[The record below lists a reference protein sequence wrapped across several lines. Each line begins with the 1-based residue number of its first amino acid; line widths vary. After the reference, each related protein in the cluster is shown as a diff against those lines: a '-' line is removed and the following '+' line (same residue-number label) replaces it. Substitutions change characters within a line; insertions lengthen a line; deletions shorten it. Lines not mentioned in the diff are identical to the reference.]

1 MIRPLLAAAAVLA
14 VAAPSAA
21 AHGGGG
27 ASDAEIFATNNT
39 AIITNQN
46 DPRLDDRLY
55 RFADRVEDII
65 RDGGGKPRGS
75 ELLDGVFF
83 DGSLTFERSRRFDV
97 DRVSGGEL
105 HDIAETVRRRFL
117 QGSVL
122 TFDHLDRNDPDVDA
136 IELDVPKVSAKAL
149 RDGLVKDP
157 DAAAVL
163 FGGSV
168 TQDKHLLLVAALED
182 ADLAR
187 SFAKKIG
194 GDIKRATTSYGER
207 EFVSAETDGRA
218 RIEKR
223 TLVIAGT
230 DGDDTIRLRAGRRL
244 QIDFGNDGV
253 IDLEPSQRRF
263 DRIRIE
269 GGEGNDTILFPGTD
283 RADEFDLTDDRLKLV
298 DVETVDVSGGDG
310 EDRVTVDNLTAGPD
324 SMTVTVNV
332 DLGADGVVDRVVANG
347 TNERDWISVG
357 GFGNTVYVLG
367 PTFVQIDGDD
377 RFDRLRVNGRGDQ
390 DDMSASTDLMRL
402 TLDGG
407 DGGGTLFGGPG
418 DDVLIGGDGFDETSG
433 GKGNDVVRMRSYFD
447 RFTWRA
453 GDGSDDLD
461 GGASNDSI
469 LIQGNNAGE
478 VFDFFRFG
486 HSVRFVH
493 DPNAEA
499 VDFEDIEEVDAM
511 SFGGADVFGIRDL
524 AGTGVNLIDVGLDQ
538 FLGGVNG
545 DKAADH
551 IQLEATDGDDDLT
564 VTGKKIINGTT
575 GTVTVDG
582 MEAKLILRATEA
594 AFDSLTIDTLAG
606 NDTVDSSGLE
616 PGVIELGSTTGG

>member
-1 MIRPLLAAAAVLA
+1 MIRPLLAAAAILA

-27 ASDAEIFATNNT
+27 APDAEIFATNNT
-39 AIITNQN
+39 ALITDQN

-65 RDGGGKPRGS
+65 RDGGGRPRGS

-83 DGSLTFERSRRFDV
+83 DGNLTFERSRRFDV
-97 DRVSGGEL
+97 DHVSDGEL
-105 HDIAETVRRRFL
+105 SGIAETVRRRFL

-122 TFDHLDRNDPDVDA
+122 TFDHLDRKDPDVNA

-149 RDGLVKDP
+149 RDGLVNDP
-157 DAAAVL
+157 DAAARL

-194 GDIKRATTSYGER
+194 GDIKRASTSYGER
-207 EFVSAETDGRA
+207 GFVSAQTEGRA
-218 RIEKR
+218 RLEKR
-223 TLVIAGT
+223 TLVITGT
-230 DGDDTIRLRAGRRL
+230 ESNDTILLRDDGRRL
-244 QIDFGNDGV
+244 QIDFGADGV
-253 IDLEPSQRRF
+253 VDFEPSERRF

-269 GGEGNDTILFPGTD
+269 GGAGDNDIVAFGGTKY
-283 RADEFDLTDDRLKLV
+283 ADDFDLTKDRLKLA
-298 DVETVDVSGGDG
+298 DVEIVDVSGGDG

-324 SMTVTVNV
+324 ALTVTVNV

-347 TNERDWISVG
+347 TNERDFISVG

-377 RFDRLRVNGRGDQ
+377 RFDRLRVNARGDQ

-418 DDVLIGGDGFDETSG
+418 DDVLLGGDGFDETSG

-453 GDGSDDLD
+453 GDGSDDVD

-469 LIQGNNAGE
+469 LIQGSNAVE

-511 SFGGADVFGIRDL
+511 SFGGEDYFGVRDL
-524 AGTGVNLIDVGLDQ
+524 AGTGVKLIDVGLDQ

-564 VTGKKIINGTT
+564 VTGKKIINAPT
-575 GTVTVDG
+575 GTVNVDG
-582 MEAKLILRATEA
+582 MAAKLVLRATEA
-594 AFDSLTIDTLAG
+594 AFDSLTIDTLEG
-606 NDTVDSSGLE
+606 NDHVDSSGLE
-616 PGVIELGSTTGG
+616 PGVIELGSN

>member
-39 AIITNQN
+39 AIITDAG

-75 ELLDGVFF
+75 ELLDGVFV
-83 DGSLTFERSRRFDV
+83 DGSLTFERSRRFDL
-97 DRVSGGEL
+97 DRVSSGEL

-122 TFDHLDRNDPDVDA
+122 TFDHLDRKDPDVDA

-149 RDGLVKDP
+149 RDGLVNDP
-157 DAAAVL
+157 DAAARL

-187 SFAKKIG
+187 SFAKTIG
-194 GDIKRATTSYGER
+194 GDVKRATTSYGER
-207 EFVSAETDGRA
+207 EFVSAATDGRA

-223 TLVIAGT
+223 TLVITGT
-230 DGDDTIRLRAGRRL
+230 AEEDTIALRDAGRRL
-244 QIDFGNDGV
+244 EIDFGDDGV
-253 IDLEPSQRRF
+253 VDFEPSQRRF
-263 DRIRIE
+263 DRIRVD
-269 GGEGNDTILFPGTD
+269 GGDAYGDTLVLRGTAG
-283 RADEFDLTDDRLKLV
+283 ADEIDLTRDRLQLV
-298 DVETVDVSGGDG
+298 DVETVDVAAGAGQ
-310 EDRVTVDNLTAGPD
+310 DRVTVDNQTAGPD
-324 SMTVTVNV
+324 AMTVTVEL

-347 TNERDWISVG
+347 TDGRDFMSVG
-357 GFGNTVYVLG
+357 GFGGTVYVIG
-367 PTFVQIDGDD
+367 PTYLDISGSD
-377 RFDRLRVNGRGDQ
+377 RFDRLRVNGRDDEDQ
-390 DDMSASTDLMRL
+390 IDASTDLMRL

-418 DDVLIGGDGFDETSG
+418 DDVLIGGDGFDEVDG
-433 GKGNDVVRMRSYFD
+433 DKGNDTVRMRSYFD
-447 RFTWRA
+447 RFRWRA
-453 GDGSDDLD
+453 GDGSDDVD

-499 VDFEDIEEVDAM
+499 VDLEDVEEIDAM
-511 SFGGADVFGIRDL
+511 AFGGEDYFGIRDL

-582 MEAKLILRATEA
+582 MKAKLVLRATEA
-594 AFDSLTIDTLAG
+594 AFDSLTIDTLEG

-616 PGVIELGSTTGG
+616 PGVIELGS

>member
-1 MIRPLLAAAAVLA
+1 MRPLLAAAAVLA
-14 VAAPSAA
+14 VAAPRAA
-21 AHGGGG
+21 AHGGG
-27 ASDAEIFATNNT
+27 APDAEIFATNNT
-39 AIITNQN
+39 AIITDSN

-55 RFADRVEDII
+55 RFANRVDDII

-83 DGSLTFERSRRFDV
+83 DGSSLTFERSRRFDV
-97 DRVSGGEL
+97 DRVSDVEL
-105 HDIAETVRRRFL
+105 FDIAETVRRRFL

-122 TFDHLDRNDPDVDA
+122 TFDHLDRKDPDVNA

-149 RDGLVKDP
+149 QQCLVKDP
-157 DAAAVL
+157 EAAARL

-187 SFAKKIG
+187 TFANKIG
-194 GDIKRATTSYGER
+194 GDIKRASTSYGER
-207 EFVSAETDGRA
+207 EFVSADTDGRA

-223 TLVIAGT
+223 TLVITGT
-230 DGDDTIRLRAGRRL
+230 ELDDVILLREGRRL
-244 QIDFGNDGV
+244 SIDFKADGV
-253 IDLEPSQRRF
+253 VDFEPSQRRF
-263 DRIRIE
+263 DRIRVE
-269 GGEGNDTILFPGTD
+269 GGDGNDILAFGGTK
-283 RADEFDLTDDRLKLV
+283 RADDFDLSKGRLQLA
-298 DVETVDVSGGDG
+298 DVETVDVSAGDG
-310 EDRVTVDNLTAGPD
+310 EDTVTVDNHTAGPD
-324 SMTVTVNV
+324 ALTVTVNV

-347 TNERDWISVG
+347 TNERDSMSVG
-357 GFGNTVYVLG
+357 GFGGTVYVIG
-367 PTFVQIDGDD
+367 PTYVDIAAAD
-377 RFDRLRVNGRGDQ
+377 RFDRLRVNGRDGD
-390 DDMSASTDLMRL
+390 DDINASTDQMRL

-407 DGGGTLFGGPG
+407 NGGGTLFGGPG

-433 GKGNDVVRMRSYFD
+433 GKGNDIVRMRSYFD

-453 GDGSDDLD
+453 GDGSDDVD
-461 GGASNDSI
+461 GGASHDSI
-469 LIQGNNAGE
+469 LILGDNGME

-486 HSVRFVH
+486 HRVRFVH

-499 VDFEDIEEVDAM
+499 VDFEDIEEVGAM
-511 SFGGADVFGIRDL
+511 AFAGEDYFGIRDL
-524 AGTGVNLIDVGLDQ
+524 AGTGVDLIDVRLTQ
-538 FLGGVNG
+538 FFGGVDG

-564 VTGKKIINGTT
+564 VTGKKNINAPT

-582 MEAKLILRATEA
+582 MKAKLILRATEA
-594 AFDSLTIDTLAG
+594 TLDSLTIDTLEG

-616 PGVIELGSTTGG
+616 PGVVELGSN